1 MQAVEHRH
9 DLVGKL
15 RIILPVFHQPVLEP
29 DEGLH
34 IMHHIG
40 APVHLLDGGGQL
52 DQVVGYLLFLQILVR
67 VLDGVVDNGEDLLRD
82 LLACHSVTGFQLPPS
97 FLADPPAERLAG
109 DPRHLDDPFL
119 RDSLEVQSLGGIF
132 RLMSGSCHNELF
144 FLQRCTA
151 ERPEGKKMRGRCTQ
165 C

>member
-9 DLVGKL
+9 DLVGEL

-52 DQVVGYLLFLQILVR
+52 DQVVGYLLFFSDTRQ
-67 VLDGVVDNGEDLLRD
+67 G
-82 LLACHSVTGFQLPPS
+82 
-97 FLADPPAERLAG
+97 
-109 DPRHLDDPFL
+109 PRWH
-119 RDSLEVQSLGGIF
+119 
-132 RLMSGSCHNELF
+132 H
-144 FLQRCTA
+144 
-151 ERPEGKKMRGRCTQ
+151 
-165 C
+165 

>member
-67 VLDGVVDNGEDLLRD
+67 SSMASLMMERIF
-82 LLACHSVTGFQLPPS
+82 CVTSSRVIP
-97 FLADPPAERLAG
+97 
-109 DPRHLDDPFL
+109 
-119 RDSLEVQSLGGIF
+119 
-132 RLMSGSCHNELF
+132 
-144 FLQRCTA
+144 
-151 ERPEGKKMRGRCTQ
+151 
-165 C
+165 

>member
-9 DLVGKL
+9 DLVGEL

-52 DQVVGYLLFLQILVR
+52 DQVVGYLLF
-67 VLDGVVDNGEDLLRD
+67 
-82 LLACHSVTGFQLPPS
+82 
-97 FLADPPAERLAG
+97 
-109 DPRHLDDPFL
+109 
-119 RDSLEVQSLGGIF
+119 F
-132 RLMSGSCHNELF
+132 RYSSGSSMASLIM
-144 FLQRCTA
+144 
-151 ERPEGKKMRGRCTQ
+151 ERIFCVTSSRVIP
-165 C
+165 